1 LGFYLAQYK
10 YCYASKIIMK
20 KCLIIVIVFVFC
32 GLFAVS
38 FIFSWRLALSIGLII
53 LGSLGFLEKIF
64 KIKWGMSLTILF
76 LVLFVALSVVQA
88 IYSHYKERQASDLS
102 LQVEK
107 ERFARIQLERQLAP
121 RHLTK
126 VDRWS
131 IINAMSRFRGMTI
144 NIHRRGELEPYNFAN
159 EIAEALKASGLRV
172 EVDGEIGMVTGV
184 EYGVIWWAR
193 PDSPDIGATLSKLL
207 TGLQIPNR
215 GYYVQDLGSDAAL
228 RVGLKI
234 PNLNSPD

>member
-1 LGFYLAQYK
+1 
-10 YCYASKIIMK
+10 MK
-20 KCLIIVIVFVFC
+20 KSLIIVIVFVFC
-32 GLFAVS
+32 GLFTVS
-38 FIFSWRLALSIGLII
+38 FIFSWWLGLSIGLII

-64 KIKWGMSLTILF
+64 KIKWGMSLTIIF
-76 LVLFVALSVVQA
+76 LVLFVALSVGQA
-88 IYSHYKERQASDLS
+88 IYSQYKERQASDLS

-107 ERFARIQLERQLAP
+107 ERIARIQLERQLAP
-121 RHLTK
+121 RHLTEA
-126 VDRWS
+126 DRAS
-131 IINAMSRFRGMTI
+131 IVNAMSRFHGMTI
-144 NIHRRGELEPYNFAN
+144 NIQRRGELEPYNFAN
-159 EIAEALKASGLRV
+159 EIAKALKASGLRV